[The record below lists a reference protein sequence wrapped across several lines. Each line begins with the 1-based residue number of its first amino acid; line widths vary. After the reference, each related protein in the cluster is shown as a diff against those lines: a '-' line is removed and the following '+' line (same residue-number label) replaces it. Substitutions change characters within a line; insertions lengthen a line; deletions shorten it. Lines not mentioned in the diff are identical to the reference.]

1 MRDVDTT
8 KNYVIKM
15 LPGRFLK
22 GGTDVLAKPVTDI
35 SKISISLNKFPIAL
49 KLGEVKQAFQKR
61 PKN

>member
-1 MRDVDTT
+1 
-8 KNYVIKM
+8 M

-35 SKISISLNKFPIAL
+35 SKLSISLNKFPIAL

>member
-8 KNYVIKM
+8 ENYVIDM

-35 SKISISLNKFPIAL
+35 SKLSISLNKFPIAL

>member
-8 KNYVIKM
+8 KNYVIDM

-35 SKISISLNKFPIAL
+35 SKLSISLNKFPIAR
-49 KLGEVKQAFQKR
+49 KLGEVKQAFKKR